1 MTKNTQINNDEIN
14 LVEVIIL
21 ILKGKWKIAAAIVF
35 SVMIVFIYQSTQ
47 IDKFTVITNILPITS
62 SEESK
67 YILLYNEFEQLNS
80 KHFND
85 VVKKGNKGE
94 VDEKIVIPFSFHSF
108 RFSKT
113 GFIDFFIET
122 LNEKKLFED
131 AIRKYNLL
139 DVGGY
144 SNEQEYNEAIIKLAS
159 SVEIVT
165 SSESA
170 RNYSGEDTNK
180 LTIRHKIKFV
190 YHDAKKWIAVL
201 KYVDEQAN
209 KAIKL
214 KITNHFNRILFI
226 ERKKNYEEI
235 EDLKIKIKNLV
246 QDYDRVTS
254 DKILYLQ
261 EQSAIAKKLGISKN
275 TIEVQTFGSQNA
287 LFSSVNT
294 DSPFYLRGYEAIDK
308 EIALITSRKE
318 KKAFIPKLFD
328 AEKLI
333 RGIEQDKTLERF
345 EAKIALTPL
354 ANNNDFSAASIKVLI
369 TQFNYESKKK
379 KLLFAALAGL
389 IVGVLYILINN
400 LFKNQK
406 ILRKN

>member
-1 MTKNTQINNDEIN
+1 MKKNTQINNDEIN
-14 LVEVIIL
+14 LVEVITL
-21 ILKGKWKIAAAIVF
+21 IWKGKEKIAAAIVF
-35 SVMIVFIYQSTQ
+35 SVMIVFIYQLNQ
-47 IDKFTVITNILPITS
+47 IDKFTASTNILPITS
-62 SEESK
+62 AEESK
-67 YILLYNEFEQLNS
+67 YIVLFNAIVELSS

-85 VVKKGNKGE
+85 AEKEKEKAE
-94 VDEKIVIPFSFHSF
+94 DAKIVTPFSFHSF
-108 RFSKT
+108 RLSKT
-113 GFIDFFIET
+113 NFVDFFIEI
-122 LNEKKLFED
+122 LDEKKILED

-139 DVGGY
+139 DVGEY

-308 EIALITSRKE
+308 EIGLINSRKE
-318 KKAFIPKLFD
+318 KRAFIPKLFD

-333 RGIEQDKTLERF
+333 RKIEQDKTLERF
-345 EAKIALTPL
+345 EAKVALTPL
-354 ANNNDFSAASIKVLI
+354 ANNADFYAVTTKYLTTEFIYK
-369 TQFNYESKKK
+369 SKGKR
-379 KLLFAALAGL
+379 LLFAALVGL

-400 LFKNQK
+400 LFQNQK
-406 ILRKN
+406 ILRKD